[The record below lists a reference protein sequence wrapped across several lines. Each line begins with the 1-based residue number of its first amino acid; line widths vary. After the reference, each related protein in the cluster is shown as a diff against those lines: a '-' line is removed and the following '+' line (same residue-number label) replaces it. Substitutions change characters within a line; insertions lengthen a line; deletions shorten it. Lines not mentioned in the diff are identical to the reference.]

1 VVTKKRLEIEA
12 LRAVAVMA
20 VIFSHLG
27 LLGFKSGY
35 LGVDVFFV
43 ISGYLITGLLLKEE
57 KISLKLFYAR
67 RVKRIIP
74 LATLVLITT
83 YLIAK
88 VILPASSLGSI
99 YDDLGWS
106 SIFLM
111 NTALLERSNDYFQL
125 SSDSSFFQHYWSLAV
140 EEQFYFFYPL
150 ILILLIKFKSKKV
163 LLSSLIIVVLVSCG
177 YWINLT
183 INNPT
188 QAYYSTFGRIWEL
201 GTGAIVLVAFKTT
214 KNISRSGSGKI
225 DKLAYLM
232 LPSIFFV
239 MWIVKPN
246 LIFSSL
252 IVVALTAS
260 YLALTSK
267 IKENENL
274 YLRALAVVGGISYG
288 LYLWHWPVYLIF
300 LKNSGTQ
307 LSLEMKL
314 VILII
319 TFMLAIVSK
328 IVLED
333 KYIRID
339 VEKRIKFIYLS
350 GVIMIISTLLLSQS
364 PYMVGSSNVI
374 VDNTPK
380 VILPIEGK
388 IDNTQ
393 GSNSTEGKSNA
404 KENKVDSKEQDGPL
418 IYKSPI
424 AKDDYFAPLD
434 SYSQLSLAL
443 ANSSNP
449 NYKVK
454 ILKQSLGTIHDDIGY
469 HSVAGC
475 IGEGT
480 SCTEKVAGKKEVFI
494 LGDSH
499 AFMWYPAL
507 SRLQELDK
515 YRVTSFAMPGCPPVN
530 LEGSSIAESIGKDK
544 TKKCGLLLKN
554 YTNLIK
560 KVKPDI
566 LILTAS
572 VNNVDPKLITSY
584 AKTVNLLKPY
594 VGRLIFLGDF
604 EYGNEFVIECYNKNY
619 MNPYICGHKPEDK
632 KKIYSERIAA
642 EEKIIKSTG
651 VEYYNPRRLQCSSSY
666 CPAIVNG
673 IVMYRDPYHL
683 TRTYTRWIGKILITE
698 LKLN

>member
-1 VVTKKRLEIEA
+1 MTKKRLEIEA

-232 LPSIFFV
+232 LPLIFFV

-246 LIFSSL
+246 QIFYSV
-252 IVVALTAS
+252 IIVALTAS

-267 IKENENL
+267 IKENENF

-288 LYLWHWPVYLIF
+288 LYLWHWPVYLMF

-364 PYMVGSSNVI
+364 PYMVGSSNVV

-380 VILPIEGK
+380 VILPIEGRVE
-388 IDNTQ
+388 NTQ
-393 GSNSTEGKSNA
+393 GSNSTEGKSSNQ
-404 KENKVDSKEQDGPL
+404 ENIVVSKEGETQGVV
-418 IYKSPI
+418 KSPL
-424 AKDDYFAPLD
+424 AKDDYFVPLD
-434 SYSQLSLAL
+434 NYSQLSLAL
-443 ANSSNP
+443 SNSSYP

-454 ILKQSLGTIHDDIGY
+454 TLKQKLETIHDDIGY

-475 IGEGT
+475 AGENT
-480 SCTEKVAGKKEVFI
+480 SCTEKVKGGKEVFL

-499 AFMWYPAL
+499 ANMWFPAL
-507 SRLQELDK
+507 SRLQEMGK
-515 YRVTSFAMPGCPPVN
+515 YRVTSFAMPGCPPVD
-530 LEGSSIAESIGKDK
+530 LKGSSIAKSIGRDK
-544 TKKCGLLLKN
+544 TKACGLILDK
-554 YTNLIK
+554 YIATIK
-560 KVKPDI
+560 KERPDV
-566 LILTAS
+566 LILTGSINSGDATWIKGY
-572 VNNVDPKLITSY
+572 PQIIRT
-584 AKTVNLLKPY
+584 LKPF
-594 VGRLIFLGDF
+594 VGRMIFLGDF
-604 EYGNEFVIECYNKNY
+604 EYGNEFVIECYSKNFK
-619 MNPYICGHKPEDK
+619 NPSICGHKPQERK
-632 KKIYSERIAA
+632 QIYSERIAA

-651 VEYYNPRRLQCSSSY
+651 VEYFKPGKLQCSSSY

-683 TRTYTRWIGKILITE
+683 TRTYARWIGKILITE